1 MAFSAIQ
8 KEEGRTNNTFVLF
21 VFQQKDCEWRRGAEV
36 QQSFRILQVP
46 STKSWSTTITI
57 IVTMARIRRHGFIV
71 LLLVALVL
79 RGLPVLSGSTVD
91 SDKGNLDSSVWL
103 SSLPCMAI
111 RLE

>member
-1 MAFSAIQ
+1 
-8 KEEGRTNNTFVLF
+8 
-21 VFQQKDCEWRRGAEV
+21 
-36 QQSFRILQVP
+36 
-46 STKSWSTTITI
+46 
-57 IVTMARIRRHGFIV
+57 MARIRRHGFIV

-79 RGLPVLSGSTVD
+79 RGLLVLSGSTVD